1 MKEAIKISL
10 SLSTLGHVISALV
23 DGKFVPYRNSKLT
36 RLLQDS
42 LGGNAKTVMIA
53 NVGPADY
60 NSEETLTTLRYASRA
75 KNIENHA
82 RINEDP
88 KDAMLREFQLE
99 IEALRKQLEDE
110 FDDDEE
116 EEEEEEG
123 EDGWLRGGGK
133 TRRRRRRK
141 REGSAL
147 SPRHLAAMEA
157 EITRERQ
164 ELLAKKDMAEEERD
178 VAQRE
183 LTRREAELQ
192 KAR

>member
-53 NVGPADY
+53 NVGPANY
-60 NSEETLTTLRYASRA
+60 NCDETLTTLRYANRA
-75 KNIENHA
+75 KNIQNCAH
-82 RINEDP
+82 INEDP
-88 KDAMLREFQLE
+88 KDAMLREFQNE
-99 IEALRKQLEDE
+99 IDELRKQLE
-110 FDDDEE
+110 EE
-116 EEEEEEG
+116 NEEEG
-123 EDGWLRGGGK
+123 EGEEGEGVGGRSRGGG
-133 TRRRRRRK
+133 RRAKERV
-141 REGSAL
+141 GSAL

-157 EITRERQ
+157 EIVRERE
-164 ELLAKKDMAEEERD
+164 ELLAKTDMAVGERS

-183 LTRREAELQ
+183 LSRKESELL